1 MNVGAGLRWLVGAAV
16 GMLVFMIGVSVLF
29 ESILLGLLL
38 TASSFLMIPETRTRL
53 RAASDVNVPFA
64 LLVVLLAVSLVA
76 PSLVFEETETGT
88 YFGTDE
94 AVTVEVSYDGEWQ
107 GELETRTS
115 YRSMRGPGNA
125 TYLAGEN
132 SGTIEATASK
142 TAGDGG
148 TLRLSILVGDDVVA
162 TTTAGPG
169 ETEVSVEHRIDFL

>member
-1 MNVGAGLRWLVGAAV
+1 MNVGAGLRWFVGVAV

-29 ESILLGLLL
+29 ESVLLGTVL
-38 TASSFLMIPETRTRL
+38 TAGSFLLIPETRRRL
-53 RAASDVNVPFA
+53 QDNFGVHVPFV

-115 YRSMRGPGNA
+115 YSSMSGPGNA
-125 TYLAGEN
+125 TYTAGEN
-132 SGTIEATASK
+132 DGTIEATASK
-142 TAGDGG
+142 TDGDSGR
-148 TLRLSILVGDDVVA
+148 LRLSILVGDDVVA

-169 ETEVSVEHRIDFL
+169 ETEASVEHRIDFL